1 MLKAVIGKKLTC
13 LPVQCVVQCVAYDI
27 CFCCVHQEPLRRG
40 EMLSAYM
47 EIFNMQ
53 SQNCSDRS
61 KNNDASLYSTEDLN
75 PGSLIYDQEENH
87 SGNTI
92 LYRYLNIW

>member
-1 MLKAVIGKKLTC
+1 
-13 LPVQCVVQCVAYDI
+13 
-27 CFCCVHQEPLRRG
+27 
-40 EMLSAYM
+40 MLSAYM

-92 LYRYLNIW
+92 LYRYLNIWQGSLLSRYNYKSAALYNNASDFYGEECEILELAVSRTL